1 MITKLIYRVSR
12 LVLSMLIID
21 VRGLKEEHEVKETL
35 KPAMNSLRN
44 SGIVIYPTDTVYGI
58 GCDPLNE
65 EALTK
70 LLALKGRSG
79 KPLPLLVSSIE
90 IVRSIAKVPPKAEK
104 LMRAFWPG
112 PLTIVLPLR
121 TPLPDKITMGRQKV
135 GLRIPNHLVARVLAE
150 GVGGLIIGTSA
161 NKSGEPSP
169 KSLNEV
175 DPYLKEMADVVIDG
189 GTCPLGI
196 PSTVVEVDEEV
207 KVIREGAVKI
217 EEVLKK
223 LRDD

>member
-1 MITKLIYRVSR
+1 
-12 LVLSMLIID
+12 
-21 VRGLKEEHEVKETL
+21 
-35 KPAMNSLRN
+35 
-44 SGIVIYPTDTVYGI
+44 
-58 GCDPLNE
+58 
-65 EALTK
+65 
-70 LLALKGRSG
+70 
-79 KPLPLLVSSIE
+79 
-90 IVRSIAKVPPKAEK
+90 
-104 LMRAFWPG
+104 
-112 PLTIVLPLR
+112 R

-150 GVGGLIIGTSA
+150 GVGGLIVGTSA

>member
-1 MITKLIYRVSR
+1 
-12 LVLSMLIID
+12 MLIID

-90 IVRSIAKVPPKAEK
+90 IVRSIAKVPPKAE
-104 LMRAFWPG
+104 
-112 PLTIVLPLR
+112 
-121 TPLPDKITMGRQKV
+121 
-135 GLRIPNHLVARVLAE
+135 
-150 GVGGLIIGTSA
+150 
-161 NKSGEPSP
+161 
-169 KSLNEV
+169 
-175 DPYLKEMADVVIDG
+175 
-189 GTCPLGI
+189 
-196 PSTVVEVDEEV
+196 
-207 KVIREGAVKI
+207 
-217 EEVLKK
+217 
-223 LRDD
+223 